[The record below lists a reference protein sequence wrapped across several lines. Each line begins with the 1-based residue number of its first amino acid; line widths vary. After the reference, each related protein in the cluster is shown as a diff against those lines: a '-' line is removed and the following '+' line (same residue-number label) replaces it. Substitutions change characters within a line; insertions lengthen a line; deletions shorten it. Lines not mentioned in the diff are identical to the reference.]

1 MTTTQKTKSY
11 FIGDLIDLVTDL
23 GGTLKDS
30 EKIWKEYINLLRNE
44 NVLDER
50 FVLNEESSDVVK
62 SGFQKAAN
70 FLEKKFLYLGG
81 GKLHICWH
89 CNKRADHTSKIV
101 LTEKGTQDINS
112 VIVDKFEAS
121 HFFLY
126 LLPEIEDDEMICDV
140 ISESAAK
147 ITASDSVLLEAN
159 NEKITVRD
167 LKTEAVFTIVD

>member
-23 GGTLKDS
+23 GGTLKNS

-70 FLEKKFLYLGG
+70 FLEKKLLVSGG
-81 GKLHICWH
+81 GNSIF
-89 CNKRADHTSKIV
+89 A
-101 LTEKGTQDINS
+101 GTAINEQ
-112 VIVDKFEAS
+112 IT
-121 HFFLY
+121 
-126 LLPEIEDDEMICDV
+126 LLRLC
-140 ISESAAK
+140 
-147 ITASDSVLLEAN
+147 
-159 NEKITVRD
+159 
-167 LKTEAVFTIVD
+167 

>member
-70 FLEKKFLYLGG
+70 FLEKNFLYLGG
-81 GKLHICWH
+81 ENSIF
-89 CNKRADHTSKIV
+89 A
-101 LTEKGTQDINS
+101 GTAINEQ
-112 VIVDKFEAS
+112 IT
-121 HFFLY
+121 
-126 LLPEIEDDEMICDV
+126 LLRLC
-140 ISESAAK
+140 
-147 ITASDSVLLEAN
+147 
-159 NEKITVRD
+159 
-167 LKTEAVFTIVD
+167 

>member
-1 MTTTQKTKSY
+1 M
-11 FIGDLIDLVTDL
+11 
-23 GGTLKDS
+23 
-30 EKIWKEYINLLRNE
+30 
-44 NVLDER
+44 
-50 FVLNEESSDVVK
+50 
-62 SGFQKAAN
+62 
-70 FLEKKFLYLGG
+70 
-81 GKLHICWH
+81 
-89 CNKRADHTSKIV
+89 
-101 LTEKGTQDINS
+101 LTEKGTLDINS

>member
-1 MTTTQKTKSY
+1 MIKTY

-70 FLEKKFLYLGG
+70 FLEKKTFCIWG
-81 GKLHICWH
+81 GK
-89 CNKRADHTSKIV
+89 TP
-101 LTEKGTQDINS
+101 
-112 VIVDKFEAS
+112 
-121 HFFLY
+121 Y
-126 LLPEIEDDEMICDV
+126 LL
-140 ISESAAK
+140 A
-147 ITASDSVLLEAN
+147 LQ
-159 NEKITVRD
+159 
-167 LKTEAVFTIVD
+167 

>member
-23 GGTLKDS
+23 GGALKDS

-62 SGFQKAAN
+62 SGFKKAAE
-70 FLEKKFLYLGG
+70 FLDEKLSVSGLQ
-81 GKLHICWH
+81 ICWH
-89 CNKRADHTSKIV
+89 GNKKGDNTKIV
-101 LTEKGTQDINS
+101 LTEKGRQGINS

-126 LLPEIEDDEMICDV
+126 LLPEIEDDVMICDV
-140 ISESAAK
+140 ISESVAK
-147 ITASDSVLLEAN
+147 ITASDSVLLNKAN
-159 NEKITVRD
+159 EHITVTD
-167 LKTEAVFTIVD
+167 LKTEAVFTVKDKL

>member
-70 FLEKKFLYLGG
+70 FLEKKLFVSGG

-101 LTEKGTQDINS
+101 LTEKGTQDINT

>member
-23 GGTLKDS
+23 GGTLKNS

-44 NVLDER
+44 NVLDEH
-50 FVLNEESSDVVK
+50 FVLNEESPDVVK
-62 SGFQKAAN
+62 LGFQKAAN
-70 FLEKKFLYLGG
+70 FLEKKLFVSGG
-81 GKLHICWH
+81 ELHICWH
-89 CNKRADHTSKIV
+89 CNKIPDHTSKIV

>member
-1 MTTTQKTKSY
+1 MIKTY

-50 FVLNEESSDVVK
+50 FVLNEESPDVVK
-62 SGFQKAAN
+62 LGFQKAAN
-70 FLEKKFLYLGG
+70 FLEKKLFVSG

-101 LTEKGTQDINS
+101 LTEKRTQDINA